1 MKYFHRRAPERW
13 HCLTEENRLRKLT
26 YFIAATVD
34 GFIGAPDGDA
44 DFLYAYLDPEF
55 IGHLAAEY
63 PETIA
68 SVGRDRFGVA
78 DAAPKRFDTVLMG
91 RGTYEPGLKA
101 GMTSPYGHMRE
112 QYVVSRS
119 LAVPPDPQVRLISGD
134 VAAKV
139 RELKAQDGLDIW
151 LCGGA
156 DLAGQLADEI
166 DEYIVK
172 TYPVVVGTG
181 MPMSRAGFGVRAL
194 ELTGCTVLG
203 GGQIVTS
210 YDVKR

>member
-1 MKYFHRRAPERW
+1 M
-13 HCLTEENRLRKLT
+13 RKLT
-26 YFIAATVD
+26 YFIATTVD
-34 GFIGAPDGDA
+34 GFIGAPDGEA
-44 DFLYAYLDPEF
+44 DFIHTFLDPGF
-55 IGHLAAEY
+55 IEHLKAEY
-63 PETIA
+63 PETV
-68 SVGRDRFGVA
+68 SGQGREQLGIE

-91 RGTYEPGLKA
+91 RRTYEPGLKA

-119 LAVPPDPQVRLISGD
+119 LTQAPDPEVQLISGD

-139 RELKAQDGLDIW
+139 RELKARDGLGIW

-156 DLAGQLADEI
+156 DLAGRLVDEI

-181 MPMSRAGFGVRAL
+181 MPMSRAGFGVRPL
-194 ELTGCTVLG
+194 ELTGCVALG
-203 GGQIVTS
+203 GGQVITS
-210 YDVKR
+210 YTVKR

>member
-1 MKYFHRRAPERW
+1 M
-13 HCLTEENRLRKLT
+13 RKLT
-26 YFIAATVD
+26 YFIATTVD

-44 DFLYAYLDPEF
+44 DFIHSFLDPEF

-63 PETIA
+63 PETISA
-68 SVGRDRFGVA
+68 MGRTQLGIEDV
-78 DAAPKRFDTVLMG
+78 APKRFDAVLMG
-91 RGTYEPGLKA
+91 RRTYEPGLKV

-112 QYVVSRS
+112 QYVVSRT
-119 LAVPPDPQVRLISGD
+119 LAATPDPQVTLIGGD
-134 VAAKV
+134 VVEEV
-139 RELKAQDGLDIW
+139 RELKARDGLGIW

-166 DEYIVK
+166 DEYVVK

-181 MPMSRAGFGVRAL
+181 MPMSRAGFGVRPL

-203 GGQIVTS
+203 GGQTITC
-210 YDVKR
+210 YTVKR

>member
-1 MKYFHRRAPERW
+1 M
-13 HCLTEENRLRKLT
+13 RKLT
-26 YFIAATVD
+26 YFIATTVD

-44 DFLYAYLDPEF
+44 DFLYAHLDPEF
-55 IGHLAAEY
+55 IAHLTAEY
-63 PETIA
+63 PETVSA
-68 SVGRDRFGVA
+68 AGRAQLGIE
-78 DAAPKRFDTVLMG
+78 DAAPKRFDAVLMG

-101 GMTSPYGHMRE
+101 GLASPYGHMRE

-119 LAVPPDPQVRLISGD
+119 LAEAPDPQVRLISGD
-134 VAAKV
+134 VVAKV
-139 RELKAQDGLDIW
+139 REMKAQDGLGIW

-181 MPMSRAGFGVRAL
+181 MPMSRAGFGVRPL
-194 ELTGCTVLG
+194 ELTGATVLG
-203 GGQIVTS
+203 GGQIISS
-210 YDVKR
+210 YTVKR

>member
-1 MKYFHRRAPERW
+1 M
-13 HCLTEENRLRKLT
+13 RKLT
-26 YFIAATVD
+26 YFIATTVD

-44 DFLYAYLDPEF
+44 DFIYTYLDAEF
-55 IGHLAAEY
+55 IGHLTAEY
-63 PETIA
+63 PETV
-68 SVGRDRFGVA
+68 SGMGRTQLGIE
-78 DAAPKRFDTVLMG
+78 DAAPKRFDTVIMG
-91 RGTYEPGLKA
+91 RGTYEPGLRQ

-119 LAVPPDPQVRLISGD
+119 LTVAPDPQVRLISGD
-134 VAAKV
+134 LVAKV

-181 MPMSRAGFGVRAL
+181 MPMSRAGFGVRPL

-203 GGQIVTS
+203 GGQVITS
-210 YDVKR
+210 YAVKR

>member
-1 MKYFHRRAPERW
+1 M
-13 HCLTEENRLRKLT
+13 RKLT
-26 YFIAATVD
+26 YFIATTVD

-44 DFLYAYLDPEF
+44 DFIYAYLDAEF
-55 IGHLAAEY
+55 VDHLKAEY
-63 PETIA
+63 PETV
-68 SVGRDRFGVA
+68 SGFGRAQLGMEDLPPR
-78 DAAPKRFDTVLMG
+78 RFDTVVMG

-119 LAVPPDPQVRLISGD
+119 LAGSPDPQVRLISGD
-134 VAAKV
+134 VVAAV
-139 RELKAQDGLDIW
+139 RELKARDGLDIW

-156 DLAGQLADEI
+156 DLAGQLVDEI

-181 MPMSRAGFGVRAL
+181 MPMSRAGFGVRPL
-194 ELTGCTVLG
+194 ELTGCTALG
-203 GGQIVTS
+203 GGQVITS
-210 YDVKR
+210 YAVKR

>member
-1 MKYFHRRAPERW
+1 
-13 HCLTEENRLRKLT
+13 LRKLT
-26 YFIAATVD
+26 YFIATTVD

-44 DFLYAYLDPEF
+44 DFIYAYLDAEF
-55 IGHLAAEY
+55 VDHLKAEY
-63 PETIA
+63 PETV
-68 SVGRDRFGVA
+68 SGFGRAQLGMEDLPPR
-78 DAAPKRFDTVLMG
+78 RFDTVVMG

-119 LAVPPDPQVRLISGD
+119 LAESPDPQVRLISGD
-134 VAAKV
+134 VVAAV
-139 RELKAQDGLDIW
+139 RELKARDGLDIW

-156 DLAGQLADEI
+156 DLAGQLVDEI

-181 MPMSRAGFGVRAL
+181 MPMSRAGFGVRPL
-194 ELTGCTVLG
+194 ELTGCTALG
-203 GGQIVTS
+203 GGQVITS
-210 YDVKR
+210 YAVKR

>member
-1 MKYFHRRAPERW
+1 MRR
-13 HCLTEENRLRKLT
+13 HCLTEENRLRKLS
-26 YFIAATVD
+26 YFIATTVD

-44 DFLYAYLDPEF
+44 DFIYAFLDPEF
-55 IGHLAAEY
+55 IGHLTAEY

-68 SVGRDRFGVA
+68 GPGRTQFGIEDR
-78 DAAPKRFDTVLMG
+78 APKRFDTVLMG
-91 RGTYEPGLKA
+91 RGTYEPGLKQGVA
-101 GMTSPYGHMRE
+101 SPYGHMRE

-119 LAVPPDPQVRLISGD
+119 LTEAPDPQVRLISGD
-134 VAAKV
+134 LVARV

-181 MPMSRAGFGVRAL
+181 MPMSRAGFGVRPL

-203 GGQIVTS
+203 GGQVITS
-210 YDVKR
+210 YAVKR

>member
-1 MKYFHRRAPERW
+1 M
-13 HCLTEENRLRKLT
+13 RKLT
-26 YFIAATVD
+26 YFIATTVD

-44 DFLYAYLDPEF
+44 DFIYSYLDPEF
-55 IGHLAAEY
+55 IGHLTAEY
-63 PETIA
+63 PETV
-68 SVGRDRFGVA
+68 SGPGRTQLGIE
-78 DAAPKRFDTVLMG
+78 DAAPKRFDAVLMG
-91 RGTYEPGLKA
+91 RGTYEPGLKL
-101 GMTSPYGHMRE
+101 GLTSPYGHMRE

-119 LAVPPDPQVRLISGD
+119 LTVSPDPEVQLISGD

-139 RELKAQDGLDIW
+139 RELKERDGLGIW

-156 DLAGQLADEI
+156 DLAAQLVDEI

-181 MPMSRAGFGVRAL
+181 MPMSRAGFGVRSL
-194 ELTGCTVLG
+194 ELTGCTALG
-203 GGQIVTS
+203 GGQVVTS